1 MASPF
6 IITFCR
12 WNKHPQK
19 PYTTESLAGLPVKLT
34 MRVLPCRVNN
44 RAELLPYMEIRTRME
59 YNDTIQSVKGI
70 GEKTAGLFSKL
81 NVRTVGELCEYY
93 PSIRDSRD

>member
-1 MASPF
+1 M
-6 IITFCR
+6 
-12 WNKHPQK
+12 H
-19 PYTTESLAGLPVKLT
+19 T

-70 GEKTAGLFSKL
+70 GEKTAALFSKL
-81 NVRTVGELCEYY
+81 NVRTVASCANI
-93 PSIRDSRD
+93 IREDMISVRCRFPLRRLRKAR